1 MTKFKCWCGKESEDF
16 WVMQNHMYYCEEA
29 HKHLGIKESDFYSVK
44 MSAINEE
51 LERQTILQTVE
62 RETEET
68 YELIKRRL
76 SQVREKIERAISEK
90 DRDMFRRLVS
100 EIDLDIQMIKK
111 LIESSDKLRE
121 AV

>member
-1 MTKFKCWCGKESEDF
+1 MKKFKCWCGEESEDF
-16 WVMQNHMYYCEEA
+16 WVMQNHMYYCKEA
-29 HKHLGIKESDFYSVK
+29 HKHLGIKEDDFYSVK
-44 MSAINEE
+44 MSAINKE
-51 LERQTILQTVE
+51 LERQAILQTVE

-76 SQVREKIERAISEK
+76 SQVKEKIERALSEK

-100 EIDLDIQMIKK
+100 EIELDMQMIKK

-121 AV
+121 VA

>member
-16 WVMQNHMYYCEEA
+16 LAMQNHMYYCEEA

-51 LERQTILQTVE
+51 LERQTLLQTVE

-68 YELIKRRL
+68 YELIRRRL
-76 SQVREKIERAISEK
+76 NLIKERIEVAVSADKELLQR
-90 DRDMFRRLVS
+90 MVS